1 MAGNLIGMARCPFCG
16 SRARLT
22 LAKTEL
28 PVLTCSACIVQAFA
42 RSERSDLAVRA
53 LLIANEPAPAPAP
66 VPTAA
71 PAPAAAPAAAPEP
84 PPAPRRRMG
93 WGMLADLD

>member
-1 MAGNLIGMARCPFCG
+1 MAGNLIGTARCPFCG

-22 LAKTEL
+22 LAKTGL
-28 PVLTCSACIVQAFA
+28 PVRTCSACIVQAFA
-42 RSERSDLAVRA
+42 RSDRSDRA
-53 LLIANEPAPAPAP
+53 FRDLLVSDEPAPAPAP

-71 PAPAAAPAAAPEP
+71 PAAAPAPEP

-93 WGMLADLD
+93 WGMLADLDEP

>member
-16 SRARLT
+16 CRARLT

-42 RSERSDLAVRA
+42 RSERSDLAFRA
-53 LLIANEPAPAPAP
+53 LLIANEPAPAPT
-66 VPTAA
+66 PTAAAA